1 MGYEELRERARG
13 REVWGGRR
21 VAIEEQSCALVEFE
35 KGISAE
41 PIVVTDWSPS
51 VTNGGNVPA

>member
-1 MGYEELRERARG
+1 VG
-13 REVWGGRR
+13 GGRR